1 MYIKEKLGGC
11 APNVVAAEYYSLE
24 ISQAPALRKIRN
36 IRNMCGCV
44 LCGFVLIFILIW
56 EYFFKKKAS
65 KDIFHINVVRCL
77 RCNAVELNECA
88 LGQSCLSTS
97 LLNNHLCI
105 AHSLTRGRMRDVYL
119 PGVWFHTHAGQIS
132 VNIWNSDLVST

>member
-44 LCGFVLIFILIW
+44 LCGFVLVFILKWNI
-56 EYFFKKKAS
+56 FSRKS
-65 KDIFHINVVRCL
+65 KQKYVFI
-77 RCNAVELNECA
+77 
-88 LGQSCLSTS
+88 
-97 LLNNHLCI
+97 
-105 AHSLTRGRMRDVYL
+105 
-119 PGVWFHTHAGQIS
+119 
-132 VNIWNSDLVST
+132 